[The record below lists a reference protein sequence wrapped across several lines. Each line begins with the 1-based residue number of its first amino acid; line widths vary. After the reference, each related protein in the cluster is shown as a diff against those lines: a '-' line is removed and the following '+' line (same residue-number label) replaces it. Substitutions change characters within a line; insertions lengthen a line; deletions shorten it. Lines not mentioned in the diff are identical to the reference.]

1 MSTGILTLSASLLN
15 ILHMGSLEEKRE
27 RFQAQIAE
35 LRRLAEE
42 AEACAQLLRDQADSH
57 AKLLEDES
65 LTEERLDRLL
75 ADKPKREILSK
86 GVFSLTE
93 GLM

>member
-1 MSTGILTLSASLLN
+1 
-15 ILHMGSLEEKRE
+15 MGSLKEKRQ
-27 RFQAQIAE
+27 RFQAQITE
-35 LRRLAEE
+35 LRRLADE

-57 AKLLEDES
+57 ALLLEDES

-75 ADKPKREILSK
+75 ADKPKPQFLSN
-86 GVFSLTE
+86 GAFMVTE